1 MLANIMLLYANVFTF
16 YQQQLAIIV
25 IPLPKDLIQYI
36 RTVFFWIKRLDVIHG
51 NYSFKAVHILYIC
64 IHIATLPIDIYDI
77 TVSMM
82 TYGAYVIPQTYFS
95 WWCVCVCVCESEW
108 VSEWERDR
116 QRERERERERE
127 KFKSFIQHITISP
140 AHYPQIPGD
149 CKNSFG
155 TMPPCQNWP
164 LATAAMSHCTFQ
176 LNTTH

>member
-116 QRERERERERE
+116 QRERERERERNLSH
-127 KFKSFIQHITISP
+127 SFNTLPYHLHTIHRYLEIAKTVLAQCHHAKTDHLLQQQCHIARFS
-140 AHYPQIPGD
+140 
-149 CKNSFG
+149 
-155 TMPPCQNWP
+155 
-164 LATAAMSHCTFQ
+164 
-176 LNTTH
+176 